1 MTETNI
7 DSHQSLSPKPDRIS
21 INTIWVFIGQAGTAA
36 LSFATIFLLTRYLG
50 PERFGQFSTAASLGY
65 LLIPLAEL
73 GFDLH
78 MTRTIAAEIE
88 KEPTAELIA
97 AQVSETFSLR
107 LMFCAFIYLVMIAS
121 AMAMGYSSS
130 IVIYVALMGLAITVL
145 SLSQSFM
152 GAIRAIRL
160 MRYESISYLI
170 GRSLTLGLVLIFV
183 LLKADL
189 ISLIASYLA
198 GSLVMFALGYYFL
211 KKQISRFGASA
222 GLKLQFSREK
232 IVARIKDAL
241 PFGLTAVFTAVY
253 MRLDVIII
261 SKINGTEAV
270 GLYTAAQNFVFG
282 SMMLAVPITVA
293 VYPALASMYRT
304 RRDDTHYVVEQG
316 LTMLLLIGLA
326 IGLISALMSH
336 EIVLMVFG
344 EKYILSALFM
354 FLMAA
359 KIPLVYASLIIGNSM
374 GAVGFQNKVAL
385 ATGIG
390 MVFNAIANATFIPIH
405 GPAAAAIVM
414 VITELLILIIL
425 SFASQKIF
433 QLHMTWPLI
442 KIAVCA
448 GISVSAFFVIKYL
461 AGPWVAGAS
470 FCAIYVMMI
479 FALKILSLEMFLSL
493 MRNR

>member
-1 MTETNI
+1 MTR
-7 DSHQSLSPKPDRIS
+7 PDRIS
-21 INTIWVFIGQAGTAA
+21 VNTIWVFIGQAGTAA

-88 KEPTAELIA
+88 KGPSAELIA
-97 AQVSETFSLR
+97 AQLSETFSLR
-107 LMFCAFIYLVMIAS
+107 LVFSIFIYFVMIIS
-121 AMAMGYSSS
+121 AVAMGYSSS

-170 GRSLTLGLVLIFV
+170 GRSLTLGLVLILV
-183 LLKADL
+183 LLGADL
-189 ISLIASYLA
+189 VSLIASYLA
-198 GSLVMFALGYYFL
+198 GSMVIFLLGYYFL
-211 KKQISRFGASA
+211 KIQISRFGPYPR
-222 GLKLQFSREK
+222 LRLQFSWEK
-232 IVARIKDAL
+232 IMARIRDAL
-241 PFGLTAVFTAVY
+241 PFGLTAVFTAIY
-253 MRLDVIII
+253 MRLDVILI

-293 VYPALASMYRT
+293 IYPALASMYQSHKK
-304 RRDDTHYVVEQG
+304 DTHFVVEQG
-316 LTMLLLIGLA
+316 LTMLLLLGLA
-326 IGLISALMSH
+326 IGLIAALMSY

-354 FLMAA
+354 VLMSA
-359 KIPLVYASLIIGNSM
+359 KIPLVYASLIVGNSM

-385 ATGIG
+385 ATGVG
-390 MVFNAIANATFIPIH
+390 MVLNAIANSIFIPIH
-405 GPAAAAIVM
+405 GPAAAAVVM

-425 SFASQKIF
+425 SFSSQKIF
-433 QLHMTWPLI
+433 QLHLTRPLL
-442 KIAVCA
+442 KIAACA
-448 GISVSAFFVIKYL
+448 AISASAFFIMKSM
-461 AGPWVAGAS
+461 AGPWIAGVL
-470 FCAIYVMMI
+470 FCAIYVAMI
-479 FALKILSLEMFLSL
+479 FILKILSFDMLYSL
-493 MRNR
+493 IRNR